1 MNFLYRYR
9 LIIHGFRR
17 MLCFAMLCLNTVTLA
32 ILCKAMRAHPQLFLH
47 ALVSMLFVYSS
58 LLLSTPNHAL
68 QALLQLNKT

>member
-1 MNFLYRYR
+1 MNFLYQYR

-17 MLCFAMLCLNTVTLA
+17 MLYFAMLCLNTVTLA

-47 ALVSMLFVYSS
+47 TLVFMLFVYLS

-68 QALLQLNKT
+68 QAQVQLNTT